1 MQSRNAHKHR
11 APQVPWSSEKKGHT
25 YFGWTPRTPLDT
37 ENSSGRHASER
48 GAGLGVLIPR
58 PAMFNIKHVSGEG
71 I

>member
-1 MQSRNAHKHR
+1 MRTSIGRRKCRGHLR
-11 APQVPWSSEKKGHT
+11 KKATPISGGH
-25 YFGWTPRTPLDT
+25 PRTPLDT

-58 PAMFNIKHVSGEG
+58 HAVFNIKHVSREG